1 MNTNAFHYD
10 FLEPNSFDIRDTDVQ
25 FSMGSVK
32 LFSLPPTSA
41 MLMPLQVIAGALML
55 LFSAALMGSGEG
67 VGVNVVPLLLVAL
80 SAVTFG
86 LALDVGRVWWL
97 VVAAVQLAILAF
109 AGYLLAGSIAS
120 ASVLV
125 GLHVLLTATLL
136 VDYGALNHAPIRV
149 WLGAE
154 VALLAVLML
163 L

>member
-1 MNTNAFHYD
+1 MNITAFHYD
-10 FLEPNSFDIRDTDVQ
+10 FLEPNGLDIRDTDVQ
-25 FSMGSVK
+25 FSMGSLK
-32 LFSLPPTSA
+32 LFSLPPASA

-55 LFSAALMGSGEG
+55 LFSAALMGSVES

-97 VVAAVQLAILAF
+97 LVAAAQLTILAF

-120 ASVLV
+120 ISALV

-136 VDYGALNHAPIRV
+136 VDYGALTHAPIRV

-154 VALLAVLML
+154 VALLVLL
-163 L
+163 IIQ